1 MAYGS
6 DPHPVGIGRSLRGR
20 LLVGLAA
27 ALLSGGAMV
36 ASRILISA
44 RTPVDMLFDLTG
56 HLLGVPAVFN
66 IIHALPAG
74 LGDDAK
80 YALFTVMAL
89 AYVALWTV
97 LAVPLTRL
105 GRWWRFALPVVATP
119 ALVGLVLLPLEG
131 LGLLGL
137 RAGNYFYPPL
147 TTHLWAAAFGAVYGV
162 VLSLA
167 RRPRSAGS
175 GRSYD
180 PDRREALGRGARA
193 LLVMAAGA
201 SLARMAL
208 GEIVRAQAQ
217 LQGLLA
223 RIRGLSPV
231 ITPVKDHYVVSKNF
245 VDPKV
250 DGTRWKLKLHG
261 LVEHPLELGLSDL
274 RALPAVE
281 RSTTLICI
289 SNEVG
294 GHLVGNSLWT
304 GVPMRDLLEMAGVKA
319 GASHIALRA
328 ADNYIDAFPLAVGQ
342 RDGTMVAYLQDGK
355 PLVRAHGFPARVL
368 APGLYGMKNVKWL
381 MDIEVVDHDVTG
393 YWEQRGWSRTAVVQT
408 MSRIDTPTAT
418 VLGGDA
424 AIGGIAFA
432 GLRGVKAVQVSVDGG
447 KSWQQATLRP
457 ADNRYSWTLWGF
469 EWHAD
474 PGEYDVLVRAVDGR
488 GRLQTAKRSQPLP
501 DGATGYQ
508 QLRVRVG

>member
-1 MAYGS
+1 
-6 DPHPVGIGRSLRGR
+6 
-20 LLVGLAA
+20 
-27 ALLSGGAMV
+27 MV
-36 ASRILISA
+36 ASRILLSA

-66 IIHALPAG
+66 VIHALPAG
-74 LGDDAK
+74 LGDYAK
-80 YALFTVMAL
+80 YGLFTVIAL

-97 LAVPLTRL
+97 AALPLTRV
-105 GRWWRFALPVVATP
+105 GRGWRVALPVVATP
-119 ALVGLVLLPLEG
+119 VLVGLVLLPLQG
-131 LGLLGL
+131 LGPFGL
-137 RAGNYFYPPL
+137 RPDNYFYPPL

-162 VLSLA
+162 VLAWA
-167 RRPRSAGS
+167 RRPRRAGTAP
-175 GRSYD
+175 GHD
-180 PDRREALGRGARA
+180 PGRREALGRSLRA
-193 LLVMAAGA
+193 LLVVAAGA
-201 SLARMAL
+201 SLARVAL
-208 GEIVRAQAQ
+208 GAFARAEAQ
-217 LQGLLA
+217 LLGFLA
-223 RIRGLSPV
+223 RIRGLGPV

-245 VDPKV
+245 VDPRV
-250 DGTRWKLKLHG
+250 DGARWKLKLHG
-261 LVEHPLELGLSDL
+261 LVDHPLELGLSDL
-274 RALPAVE
+274 RSLPSVT

-304 GVPMRDLLEMAGVKA
+304 GVPMRDLLEMAGVRA
-319 GASHIALRA
+319 GATHLVLRA
-328 ADNYIDAFPLAVGQ
+328 ADNYADSFPLDVGR
-342 RDGTMVAYLQDGK
+342 RDGTMVAYLQDGE

-381 MDIEVVDHDVTG
+381 MDIEVVDRDFTG
-393 YWEQRGWSRTAVVQT
+393 YWEQRGWSQKAVVQT

-447 KSWQQATLRP
+447 KSWQPATLRP
-457 ADNRYSWTLWGF
+457 ADNPYSWTLWGF
-469 EWHAD
+469 EWQAG

-488 GRLQTAKRSQPLP
+488 GQLQTARRSQPLP

-508 QLRVRVG
+508 QVKVRVG